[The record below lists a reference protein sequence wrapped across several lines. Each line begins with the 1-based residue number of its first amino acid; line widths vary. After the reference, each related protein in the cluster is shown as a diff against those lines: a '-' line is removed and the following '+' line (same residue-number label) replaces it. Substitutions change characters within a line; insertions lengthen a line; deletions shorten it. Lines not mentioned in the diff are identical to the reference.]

1 MKDFK
6 TNQQPELGLQGNFKL
21 PKKSSSW
28 TKTKGGAFRE
38 NKMLEW
44 AIKTETWSAVK
55 NSGQGCLHLLLYIPG
70 LIFFLQSSPDA
81 TDQRHNKSPGART
94 WKHTPSG
101 VKIMMGGIRSAGKR
115 RKTKG
120 SLSRDL
126 SYIKAQTQDRRGS
139 EFASRLVVLPCWER
153 CWNRCRAAAHSRWK

>member
-21 PKKSSSW
+21 PKKSNSW

-101 VKIMMGGIRSAGKR
+101 VKIMMGGSGQLGKEE
-115 RKTKG
+115 KQKA
-120 SLSRDL
+120 LSPGTFHTSKHKLRIEGDL
-126 SYIKAQTQDRRGS
+126 N
-139 EFASRLVVLPCWER
+139 LPPGL
-153 CWNRCRAAAHSRWK
+153 